1 MESGMTKSTPTGP
14 MTKMALSSSI
24 LEDLEWTADTPF
36 LDELPLPPYED
47 DDDPDILYMPLPTFP
62 SVPLITPEERAYL
75 KEISRWSPPPCRPHA
90 PLYSLAC
97 AHLKHLK
104 KERLPVRSHPSCTRN
119 RSSFAR
125 PHDLHKIT
133 VLDQALEVTRDIY
146 PTIRECRE
154 SSSHWEENFWD
165 AHETHQHAN
174 FYQRTTD
181 DFYHSLVCC

>member
-1 MESGMTKSTPTGP
+1 MKNTPTGP
-14 MTKMALSSSI
+14 MTKMASSSSI

-75 KEISRWSPPPCRPHA
+75 EEISRWSPPPRRPHA

-104 KERLPVRSHPSCTRN
+104 KERLPVRPRPSCTHN
-119 RSSFAR
+119 RTTFAR

-133 VLDQALEVTRDIY
+133 VLDQALEVARDIY
-146 PTIRECRE
+146 PTIQERQE
-154 SSSHWEENFWD
+154 SSSHWEEDFWD
-165 AHETHQHAN
+165 AYEIHQHAN
-174 FYQRTTD
+174 FYQ
-181 DFYHSLVCC
+181 